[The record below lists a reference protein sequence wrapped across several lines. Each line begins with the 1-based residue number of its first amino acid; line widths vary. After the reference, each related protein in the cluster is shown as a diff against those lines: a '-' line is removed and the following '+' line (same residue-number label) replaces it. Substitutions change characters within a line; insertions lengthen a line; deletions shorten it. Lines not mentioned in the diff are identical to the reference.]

1 MKTISIALLFL
12 AIFTSCTNTTTK
24 EESKPTAIQREYVY
38 IDIHDCIHADNKCI
52 NLSSIGENKTGRE
65 YSVKF
70 VKATDLYKEDI
81 KGYCARCVSTMDYEW
96 IQKEIDKNKIIEYNP
111 NDDNTMPGV
120 KTKEKNTE
128 LNWGNNNQDLDW

>member
-12 AIFTSCTNTTTK
+12 AIFTSCTSTTTK

-38 IDIHDCIHADNKCI
+38 LDIHNCIHADNRCLHLTG
-52 NLSSIGENKTGRE
+52 LSENKTE
-65 YSVKF
+65 PKYSVKF

-96 IQKEIDKNKIIEYNP
+96 IQKEMNRHNP
-111 NDDNTMPGV
+111 DNVMPGV
-120 KTKEKNTE
+120 EEEYDDEYWEQYEVKE
-128 LNWGNNNQDLDW
+128 